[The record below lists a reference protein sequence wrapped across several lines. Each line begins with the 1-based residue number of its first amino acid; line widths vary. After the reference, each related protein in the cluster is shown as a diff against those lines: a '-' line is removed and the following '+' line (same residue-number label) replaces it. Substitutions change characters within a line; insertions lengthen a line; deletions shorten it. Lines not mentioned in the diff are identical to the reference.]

1 MKKIFMLAFSLFCAA
16 SFAQD
21 NKVNYDEK
29 AVKPYTLPDL
39 LTCKDGR
46 KITNSADWEK
56 FRRPEILADYT
67 KIMYG
72 ELPAKAEDV
81 VYEIL
86 SEKTDAVDNTA
97 IRREIRLVFTG
108 KNQKRFFFDMIYYI
122 PKNVKGKVPVFV
134 GLNFKGN
141 HSIENDPTIC
151 LSGLNGLDDPLNDR
165 GKRSY
170 RFPLKTIIS
179 RGYAVATACYH
190 DLFPD
195 RADGWSQSCYKLFYD
210 QFTTLPH
217 EKHSA
222 IGAWSWGISRML
234 DHLEKVPEIDSSR
247 AAVFGHSRLG
257 KTALWTGVN
266 DTRFLLV
273 CVNNAGEGGAALARR
288 NFGETLY
295 SMCFLRKAPGSF
307 WFTSNLKPF
316 AKNVRTLPFDQHM
329 LMALVAPRSLA
340 VHSATEDLWADPKG
354 EYLSA
359 FHAGAVYKLYG
370 KEVLKS
376 AEMPAPE
383 TAVGGDVSYF
393 LRKGKHELLLA
404 DWLHY
409 LDMADK
415 VFKRK

>member
-1 MKKIFMLAFSLFCAA
+1 MKKLSLLAAALFCSVLPAVE
-16 SFAQD
+16 
-21 NKVNYDEK
+21 NEVNYDES
-29 AVKPYTLPDL
+29 AVKPYTLPAL
-39 LTCKDGR
+39 LECKDGR
-46 KITNSADWEK
+46 KITTAAEWEK

-67 KIMYG
+67 RIMYG
-72 ELPAKAEDV
+72 ELPAKADDV
-81 VYEIL
+81 VYELL
-86 SEKTDAVDNTA
+86 SETEVLDNTA
-97 IRREIRLVFTG
+97 IRRELRLVFTG
-108 KNQKRFFFDMIYYI
+108 KTKNRFFFDMIYYI
-122 PKNVKGKVPVFV
+122 PKNAKGKVPVFI

-141 HSIENDPTIC
+141 HSIEADPTIC
-151 LSGLNGLDDPLNDR
+151 FSGLNGLDDPLNER

-179 RGYAVATACYH
+179 RGYAIATACYH

-210 QFTTLPH
+210 QLKNPPH
-217 EKHSA
+217 EKHTA

-234 DHLEKVPEIDSSR
+234 DYLEKLPEIDASR

-266 DTRFLLV
+266 DTRFKLV
-273 CVNNAGEGGAALARR
+273 CVNDAGEGGSALARR

-295 SMCFLRKAPGSF
+295 SMCFLRRAPGSW

-316 AKNVRTLPFDQHM
+316 AKAPHTLPFDQHM
-329 LMALVAPRSLA
+329 LMALAAPRSLA

-359 FHAGAVYKLYG
+359 YHAGEVYKLYG
-370 KEVLKS
+370 KSVLTS
-376 AEMPAPE
+376 ENMPAPE
-383 TAVGGDVSYF
+383 TPAGGDVSYF
-393 LRKGKHELLLA
+393 LRTGKHDLLTA

-409 LDMADK
+409 LDVADK
-415 VFKRK
+415 TFKRK